1 MNEEQLQEKSKDSLK
16 KYGIDLVEKA
26 KAGKIDPVIGR
37 EEEIRRAIQIL
48 SRRTK
53 NNPVLIGDPGVGK
66 TAIVEGI
73 AKKIAENDIP
83 DNLIGKKIISL
94 DMGALLAG
102 AMYKGEFEERFK
114 SVIKEVEKSEGEI
127 ILFID
132 EIHTIVGAGNAE
144 GQNDAGNLL
153 KPSLARGELHL
164 IGATTINEYRK
175 YIEKDPALE
184 RRFAS
189 VMVDEPNKNDT
200 LAILR
205 GIKDKYEA
213 HHGIKITDSAIETA
227 VDLAIKYISDRKLP
241 DKAIDLMDEAMSS
254 VKLNSISKPVEL
266 DKIEKEIRNLKIEFE
281 AKKSEKISESE
292 LKNLEEKIFQ
302 MQKKSEEIEKSWK
315 FEKDILTE
323 IKQNREKIDSLKSK
337 AIFFEREGNLG
348 EVARIRYGE
357 IPELEKNIS
366 TNEAK
371 MKELEISGKNF
382 LKNKVDKND
391 IAAIIAKSRIQ
402 VKVDRIRKTKII
414 KLRKYIEKDPALE
427 RRFASVMVDEPNK
440 NDTLAILRGIK
451 DKYEAHHGIKITDSA
466 IETAVDLAIKYISD
480 RKLPDKAIDL
490 MDEAMS
496 SVKLNSISKP
506 VELDKIEKEIRN
518 LKIEFEA
525 KKSEK
530 ISESELKNLEEKIFQ
545 MQKKS
550 EEIEK
555 SWKFEKD
562 ILTEIKQNREKIDSL
577 KSKAIFF
584 EREGNLGEVARIRY
598 GEIPELEKNISTNE
612 AKMKELEISG
622 KNFLKNKVDKN
633 DIAAIIAKWTGIPAS
648 KLIESEKQKLLNLE
662 NILSQ
667 EVIGQKEAIDAIS
680 NAIRRARAGLSDDS
694 KPIGSFLF
702 LGPTGVGKTQTAKAL
717 AKALFDDEKNMIRID
732 MSEYMEKHSVSRL
745 VGAPPGYIGY
755 EEGGQL
761 TEAVRRKPYSVI
773 LFDEVEK
780 AHKDVFNILL
790 QVLDDGRLTDG
801 KGRIVNFK
809 NTIIIL
815 TSNIG
820 SYKIQEMTNQGKNY
834 DEIFEALQD
843 DLKAHF
849 RPEFLNRLDDVILFH
864 PLGKEII
871 LGIVDNLLDEFKNKL
886 KEKNISISFGEKI
899 KDFLINVGYDKD
911 FGARPLKRAITKHI
925 LNNISSKI
933 ISGEIKEGDT
943 FELDIDDNKNII
955 VKKGI

>member
-16 KYGIDLVEKA
+16 KYWIDLVEKA
-26 KAGKIDPVIGR
+26 KAWKIDPVIWR

-53 NNPVLIGDPGVGK
+53 NNPVLIWDPWVWK
-66 TAIVEGI
+66 TAIVEWI

-83 DNLIGKKIISL
+83 DNLIWKKIISL
-94 DMGALLAG
+94 DMWALLAW
-102 AMYKGEFEERFK
+102 AMYKWEFEERFK
-114 SVIKEVEKSEGEI
+114 SVIKEVEKSEWEI

-132 EIHTIVGAGNAE
+132 EIHTIVGAWNAE
-144 GQNDAGNLL
+144 WQNDAWNLL
-153 KPSLARGELHL
+153 KPSLARWELHL
-164 IGATTINEYRK
+164 IWATTINEYRK

-213 HHGIKITDSAIETA
+213 HHWIKITDSAIETA

-292 LKNLEEKIFQ
+292 LKNLEEKISQ

-337 AIFFEREGNLG
+337 AIFFEREWNLW

-371 MKELEISGKNF
+371 MKELEK
-382 LKNKVDKND
+382 
-391 IAAIIAKSRIQ
+391 
-402 VKVDRIRKTKII
+402 
-414 KLRKYIEKDPALE
+414 
-427 RRFASVMVDEPNK
+427 
-440 NDTLAILRGIK
+440 
-451 DKYEAHHGIKITDSA
+451 
-466 IETAVDLAIKYISD
+466 
-480 RKLPDKAIDL
+480 
-490 MDEAMS
+490 
-496 SVKLNSISKP
+496 
-506 VELDKIEKEIRN
+506 
-518 LKIEFEA
+518 
-525 KKSEK
+525 
-530 ISESELKNLEEKIFQ
+530 
-545 MQKKS
+545 
-550 EEIEK
+550 
-555 SWKFEKD
+555 
-562 ILTEIKQNREKIDSL
+562 
-577 KSKAIFF
+577 
-584 EREGNLGEVARIRY
+584 
-598 GEIPELEKNISTNE
+598 
-612 AKMKELEISG
+612 SG

-633 DIAAIIAKWTGIPAS
+633 DIAAIIAKWTWIPAS

-667 EVIGQKEAIDAIS
+667 EVIWQKEAIDAIS
-680 NAIRRARAGLSDDS
+680 NAIRRARAWLSDDS
-694 KPIGSFLF
+694 KPIWSFLF
-702 LGPTGVGKTQTAKAL
+702 LWPTWVGKTQTAKAL

-745 VGAPPGYIGY
+745 VWAPPWYIWY
-755 EEGGQL
+755 EEGWQL

-801 KGRIVNFK
+801 KWRIVNFK

-815 TSNIG
+815 TSNIW
-820 SYKIQEMTNQGKNY
+820 SYKIQEMTNQWKNY

-864 PLGKEII
+864 PLWKEII
-871 LGIVDNLLDEFKNKL
+871 LWIVDNLLAELKNKL
-886 KEKNISISFGEKI
+886 KEKNISISFWEKI
-899 KDFLINVGYDKD
+899 KDFLINVWYDKD

-933 ISGEIKEGDT
+933 ISWEIKEWDT

>member
-16 KYGIDLVEKA
+16 KYWIDLVEKA
-26 KAGKIDPVIGR
+26 KAWKIDPVIWR

-53 NNPVLIGDPGVGK
+53 NNPVLIWDPWVWK
-66 TAIVEGI
+66 TAIVEWI

-83 DNLIGKKIISL
+83 DNLIWKKIISL
-94 DMGALLAG
+94 DMWALLAW
-102 AMYKGEFEERFK
+102 AMYKWEFEERFK
-114 SVIKEVEKSEGEI
+114 SVIKEVEKSEWEI

-132 EIHTIVGAGNAE
+132 EIHTIVGAWNAE
-144 GQNDAGNLL
+144 WQNDAWNLL
-153 KPSLARGELHL
+153 KPSLARWELHL
-164 IGATTINEYRK
+164 IWATTINEYRK

-213 HHGIKITDSAIETA
+213 HHWIKITDSAIETA

-337 AIFFEREGNLG
+337 AIFFEREWNLW

-371 MKELEISGKNF
+371 MKELE
-382 LKNKVDKND
+382 
-391 IAAIIAKSRIQ
+391 
-402 VKVDRIRKTKII
+402 
-414 KLRKYIEKDPALE
+414 KL
-427 RRFASVMVDEPNK
+427 
-440 NDTLAILRGIK
+440 
-451 DKYEAHHGIKITDSA
+451 
-466 IETAVDLAIKYISD
+466 
-480 RKLPDKAIDL
+480 
-490 MDEAMS
+490 
-496 SVKLNSISKP
+496 
-506 VELDKIEKEIRN
+506 
-518 LKIEFEA
+518 
-525 KKSEK
+525 
-530 ISESELKNLEEKIFQ
+530 
-545 MQKKS
+545 
-550 EEIEK
+550 
-555 SWKFEKD
+555 
-562 ILTEIKQNREKIDSL
+562 
-577 KSKAIFF
+577 
-584 EREGNLGEVARIRY
+584 
-598 GEIPELEKNISTNE
+598 
-612 AKMKELEISG
+612 G

-633 DIAAIIAKWTGIPAS
+633 DIAAIIAKWTWIPAS

-667 EVIGQKEAIDAIS
+667 EVIWQKEAIDAIS
-680 NAIRRARAGLSDDS
+680 NAIRRARAWLSDES
-694 KPIGSFLF
+694 KPIWSFLF
-702 LGPTGVGKTQTAKAL
+702 LWPTWVGKTQTAKTL

-745 VGAPPGYIGY
+745 VWAPPWYIWY
-755 EEGGQL
+755 EEGWQL

-801 KGRIVNFK
+801 KWRIVNFK

-815 TSNIG
+815 TSNIW
-820 SYKIQEMTNQGKNY
+820 SHKIQEMTNQWKSY

-864 PLGKEII
+864 PLWKEII
-871 LGIVDNLLDEFKNKL
+871 LWIVDNLLAELKNKL
-886 KEKNISISFGEKI
+886 KEKNISISFWEKI
-899 KDFLINVGYDKD
+899 KDFLINVWYDKD

-933 ISGEIKEGDT
+933 ISWEIKEWDT

>member
-16 KYGIDLVEKA
+16 KYWIDLVEKA
-26 KAGKIDPVIGR
+26 KAWKIDPVIWR

-53 NNPVLIGDPGVGK
+53 NNPVLIWDPWVWK
-66 TAIVEGI
+66 TAIVEWI

-83 DNLIGKKIISL
+83 DNLIWKKIISL
-94 DMGALLAG
+94 DMWALVAW
-102 AMYKGEFEERFK
+102 AMYKWEFEERFK
-114 SVIKEVEKSEGEI
+114 SVIKEVEKSEWEI

-132 EIHTIVGAGNAE
+132 EIHTIVGAWNAE
-144 GQNDAGNLL
+144 WQNDAWNLL
-153 KPSLARGELHL
+153 KPSLARWELHL
-164 IGATTINEYRK
+164 IWATTINECRK

-213 HHGIKITDSAIETA
+213 HHWIKITDSAIETA

-337 AIFFEREGNLG
+337 AIFFEREWNL
-348 EVARIRYGE
+348 
-357 IPELEKNIS
+357 
-366 TNEAK
+366 
-371 MKELEISGKNF
+371 
-382 LKNKVDKND
+382 
-391 IAAIIAKSRIQ
+391 
-402 VKVDRIRKTKII
+402 
-414 KLRKYIEKDPALE
+414 
-427 RRFASVMVDEPNK
+427 
-440 NDTLAILRGIK
+440 
-451 DKYEAHHGIKITDSA
+451 
-466 IETAVDLAIKYISD
+466 
-480 RKLPDKAIDL
+480 
-490 MDEAMS
+490 
-496 SVKLNSISKP
+496 
-506 VELDKIEKEIRN
+506 
-518 LKIEFEA
+518 
-525 KKSEK
+525 
-530 ISESELKNLEEKIFQ
+530 
-545 MQKKS
+545 
-550 EEIEK
+550 
-555 SWKFEKD
+555 W
-562 ILTEIKQNREKIDSL
+562 
-577 KSKAIFF
+577 
-584 EREGNLGEVARIRY
+584 EVARIRY

-633 DIAAIIAKWTGIPAS
+633 DIAAIIAKWTWIPAS

-667 EVIGQKEAIDAIS
+667 EVIWQKEAIDAIS
-680 NAIRRARAGLSDDS
+680 NAIRRARAWLSDDS
-694 KPIGSFLF
+694 KPIWSFLF
-702 LGPTGVGKTQTAKAL
+702 LWPTWVGKTQTAKAL

-745 VGAPPGYIGY
+745 VWAPPWYIWY
-755 EEGGQL
+755 EEGWQL

-801 KGRIVNFK
+801 KWRIVNFK

-815 TSNIG
+815 TSNIW
-820 SYKIQEMTNQGKNY
+820 SYKIQEMTNQWKNY

-864 PLGKEII
+864 PLWKEII
-871 LGIVDNLLDEFKNKL
+871 LWIVDNLLDEFKNKL
-886 KEKNISISFGEKI
+886 KEKNISISFWEKI
-899 KDFLINVGYDKD
+899 KDFLINVWYDKD

-933 ISGEIKEGDT
+933 ISWEIKEWDT

>member
-16 KYGIDLVEKA
+16 KYWIDLVEKA
-26 KAGKIDPVIGR
+26 KAWKIDPVIWR

-53 NNPVLIGDPGVGK
+53 NNPVLIWDPWVWK
-66 TAIVEGI
+66 TAIVEWI

-83 DNLIGKKIISL
+83 DNLIWKKIISL
-94 DMGALLAG
+94 DMWALLAW
-102 AMYKGEFEERFK
+102 AMYKWEFEERFK
-114 SVIKEVEKSEGEI
+114 SVIKEVEKSEWEI

-132 EIHTIVGAGNAE
+132 EIHTIVGAWNAE
-144 GQNDAGNLL
+144 WQNDAWNLL
-153 KPSLARGELHL
+153 KPSLARWELHL
-164 IGATTINEYRK
+164 IWAATINEYRK

-213 HHGIKITDSAIETA
+213 HHWIKITDSAIETA

-337 AIFFEREGNLG
+337 AIFFEREWNLW

-371 MKELEISGKNF
+371 MKELEK
-382 LKNKVDKND
+382 
-391 IAAIIAKSRIQ
+391 
-402 VKVDRIRKTKII
+402 
-414 KLRKYIEKDPALE
+414 
-427 RRFASVMVDEPNK
+427 
-440 NDTLAILRGIK
+440 
-451 DKYEAHHGIKITDSA
+451 
-466 IETAVDLAIKYISD
+466 
-480 RKLPDKAIDL
+480 
-490 MDEAMS
+490 
-496 SVKLNSISKP
+496 
-506 VELDKIEKEIRN
+506 
-518 LKIEFEA
+518 
-525 KKSEK
+525 
-530 ISESELKNLEEKIFQ
+530 
-545 MQKKS
+545 
-550 EEIEK
+550 
-555 SWKFEKD
+555 
-562 ILTEIKQNREKIDSL
+562 
-577 KSKAIFF
+577 
-584 EREGNLGEVARIRY
+584 
-598 GEIPELEKNISTNE
+598 
-612 AKMKELEISG
+612 SG

-633 DIAAIIAKWTGIPAS
+633 DIAAIIAKWTWIPAS

-667 EVIGQKEAIDAIS
+667 EVIWQKEAIDAIS
-680 NAIRRARAGLSDDS
+680 NAIRRARAWLSDDS
-694 KPIGSFLF
+694 KPIWSFLF
-702 LGPTGVGKTQTAKAL
+702 LWPTWVGKTQTAKAL

-745 VGAPPGYIGY
+745 VWAPPWYIWY
-755 EEGGQL
+755 EEGWQL

-801 KGRIVNFK
+801 KWRIVNFK

-815 TSNIG
+815 TSNIW
-820 SYKIQEMTNQGKNY
+820 SYKIQEMTNQWKNY

-864 PLGKEII
+864 PLWKEII
-871 LGIVDNLLDEFKNKL
+871 LWIVDNLLDEFKNKL
-886 KEKNISISFGEKI
+886 KEKNISISFWEKI
-899 KDFLINVGYDKD
+899 KDFLINVWYDKD

-933 ISGEIKEGDT
+933 ISWEIKEWDT

>member
-16 KYGIDLVEKA
+16 KYWIDLVEKA
-26 KAGKIDPVIGR
+26 KAWKIDPVIWR

-53 NNPVLIGDPGVGK
+53 NNPVLIWDPWVWK
-66 TAIVEGI
+66 TAIVEWI

-83 DNLIGKKIISL
+83 DNLIWKKIISL
-94 DMGALLAG
+94 DMWALLAW
-102 AMYKGEFEERFK
+102 AMYKWEFEERFK
-114 SVIKEVEKSEGEI
+114 SVIKEVEKSEWEI

-132 EIHTIVGAGNAE
+132 EIHTIVGAWNAE
-144 GQNDAGNLL
+144 WQNDAWNLL
-153 KPSLARGELHL
+153 KPSLARWELHL
-164 IGATTINEYRK
+164 IWATTINEYRK

-213 HHGIKITDSAIETA
+213 HHWIKITDSAIETA

-337 AIFFEREGNLG
+337 AIFFEREWNLW

-371 MKELEISGKNF
+371 MKELEK
-382 LKNKVDKND
+382 
-391 IAAIIAKSRIQ
+391 
-402 VKVDRIRKTKII
+402 
-414 KLRKYIEKDPALE
+414 
-427 RRFASVMVDEPNK
+427 
-440 NDTLAILRGIK
+440 
-451 DKYEAHHGIKITDSA
+451 
-466 IETAVDLAIKYISD
+466 
-480 RKLPDKAIDL
+480 
-490 MDEAMS
+490 
-496 SVKLNSISKP
+496 
-506 VELDKIEKEIRN
+506 
-518 LKIEFEA
+518 
-525 KKSEK
+525 
-530 ISESELKNLEEKIFQ
+530 
-545 MQKKS
+545 
-550 EEIEK
+550 
-555 SWKFEKD
+555 
-562 ILTEIKQNREKIDSL
+562 
-577 KSKAIFF
+577 
-584 EREGNLGEVARIRY
+584 
-598 GEIPELEKNISTNE
+598 
-612 AKMKELEISG
+612 SG

-633 DIAAIIAKWTGIPAS
+633 DIAAIIAKWTWIPAS

-667 EVIGQKEAIDAIS
+667 EVIWQKEAIDAIS
-680 NAIRRARAGLSDDS
+680 NAIRRARAWLSDDS
-694 KPIGSFLF
+694 KPIWSFLF
-702 LGPTGVGKTQTAKAL
+702 LWPTWVGKTQTAKAL

-745 VGAPPGYIGY
+745 VWAPPWYIWY
-755 EEGGQL
+755 EEGWQL

-801 KGRIVNFK
+801 KWRIVNFK

-815 TSNIG
+815 TSNIW
-820 SYKIQEMTNQGKNY
+820 SHKIQEMTNEWKSY

-843 DLKAHF
+843 DLKVHF

-864 PLGKEII
+864 PLWKEII
-871 LGIVDNLLDEFKNKL
+871 LWIVDNLLAELKNKL
-886 KEKNISISFGEKI
+886 KEKNISISFWEKI
-899 KDFLINVGYDKD
+899 KDFLINVWYDKD

-925 LNNISSKI
+925 LNNVSSKI
-933 ISGEIKEGDT
+933 ISWEIKEWDT

>member
-16 KYGIDLVEKA
+16 KYWIDLVEKA
-26 KAGKIDPVIGR
+26 KAWKIDPVIWR

-53 NNPVLIGDPGVGK
+53 NNPVLIWDPWVWK
-66 TAIVEGI
+66 TAIVEWI

-83 DNLIGKKIISL
+83 DNLIWKKIISL
-94 DMGALLAG
+94 DMWALLAW
-102 AMYKGEFEERFK
+102 AMYKWEFEERFK
-114 SVIKEVEKSEGEI
+114 SVIKEVEKSEWEI

-132 EIHTIVGAGNAE
+132 EIHTIVGAWNAE
-144 GQNDAGNLL
+144 WQNDAWNLL
-153 KPSLARGELHL
+153 KPSLARWELHL
-164 IGATTINEYRK
+164 IWATTINEYRK

-213 HHGIKITDSAIETA
+213 HHWIKITDSAIETA

-292 LKNLEEKIFQ
+292 LKNLEEKISQ

-337 AIFFEREGNLG
+337 AIFFEREWNLW

-366 TNEAK
+366 ANEAK
-371 MKELEISGKNF
+371 MKELEK
-382 LKNKVDKND
+382 
-391 IAAIIAKSRIQ
+391 
-402 VKVDRIRKTKII
+402 
-414 KLRKYIEKDPALE
+414 
-427 RRFASVMVDEPNK
+427 
-440 NDTLAILRGIK
+440 
-451 DKYEAHHGIKITDSA
+451 
-466 IETAVDLAIKYISD
+466 
-480 RKLPDKAIDL
+480 
-490 MDEAMS
+490 
-496 SVKLNSISKP
+496 
-506 VELDKIEKEIRN
+506 
-518 LKIEFEA
+518 
-525 KKSEK
+525 
-530 ISESELKNLEEKIFQ
+530 
-545 MQKKS
+545 
-550 EEIEK
+550 
-555 SWKFEKD
+555 
-562 ILTEIKQNREKIDSL
+562 
-577 KSKAIFF
+577 
-584 EREGNLGEVARIRY
+584 
-598 GEIPELEKNISTNE
+598 
-612 AKMKELEISG
+612 SG

-633 DIAAIIAKWTGIPAS
+633 DIAAIIAKWTWIPAS

-667 EVIGQKEAIDAIS
+667 EVIWQKEAIDAIS
-680 NAIRRARAGLSDDS
+680 NAIRRARAWLSDES
-694 KPIGSFLF
+694 KPIWSFLF
-702 LGPTGVGKTQTAKAL
+702 LWPTWVGKTQTAKAL
-717 AKALFDDEKNMIRID
+717 TKALFDDEKNMIRID

-745 VGAPPGYIGY
+745 VWAPPWYIWY
-755 EEGGQL
+755 EEGWQL

-801 KGRIVNFK
+801 KWRIVNFK

-815 TSNIG
+815 TSNIW
-820 SYKIQEMTNQGKNY
+820 SYKIQEMTNQWKNY

-864 PLGKEII
+864 PLWKEII
-871 LGIVDNLLDEFKNKL
+871 LWIVDNLLAELKNKL
-886 KEKNISISFGEKI
+886 KEKNISISFWEKI
-899 KDFLINVGYDKD
+899 KDFLINVWYDKD

-933 ISGEIKEGDT
+933 ISWGIKEWDT

-955 VKKGI
+955 IKKGI

>member
-16 KYGIDLVEKA
+16 KYWIDLVEKA
-26 KAGKIDPVIGR
+26 KAWKIDPVIWR

-53 NNPVLIGDPGVGK
+53 NNPVLIWDPWVWK
-66 TAIVEGI
+66 TAIVEWI

-83 DNLIGKKIISL
+83 DNLIWKKIISL
-94 DMGALLAG
+94 DMWALLAW
-102 AMYKGEFEERFK
+102 AMYKWEFEERFK
-114 SVIKEVEKSEGEI
+114 SVIKEVEKSEWEI

-132 EIHTIVGAGNAE
+132 EIHTIVGAWNAE
-144 GQNDAGNLL
+144 WQNDAWNLL
-153 KPSLARGELHL
+153 KPSLARWELHL
-164 IGATTINEYRK
+164 IWATTINEYRK

-213 HHGIKITDSAIETA
+213 HHWIKITDSAIETA

-292 LKNLEEKIFQ
+292 LKNLEEKISQ

-337 AIFFEREGNLG
+337 AIFFEREWNLW

-371 MKELEISGKNF
+371 MKELEK
-382 LKNKVDKND
+382 
-391 IAAIIAKSRIQ
+391 
-402 VKVDRIRKTKII
+402 
-414 KLRKYIEKDPALE
+414 
-427 RRFASVMVDEPNK
+427 
-440 NDTLAILRGIK
+440 
-451 DKYEAHHGIKITDSA
+451 
-466 IETAVDLAIKYISD
+466 
-480 RKLPDKAIDL
+480 
-490 MDEAMS
+490 
-496 SVKLNSISKP
+496 
-506 VELDKIEKEIRN
+506 
-518 LKIEFEA
+518 
-525 KKSEK
+525 
-530 ISESELKNLEEKIFQ
+530 
-545 MQKKS
+545 
-550 EEIEK
+550 
-555 SWKFEKD
+555 
-562 ILTEIKQNREKIDSL
+562 
-577 KSKAIFF
+577 
-584 EREGNLGEVARIRY
+584 
-598 GEIPELEKNISTNE
+598 
-612 AKMKELEISG
+612 SG

-633 DIAAIIAKWTGIPAS
+633 DIAAIIAKWTWIPAS

-667 EVIGQKEAIDAIS
+667 EVIWQKEAIDAIS
-680 NAIRRARAGLSDDS
+680 NAIRRARAWLSDES
-694 KPIGSFLF
+694 KPIWSFLF
-702 LGPTGVGKTQTAKAL
+702 LWPTWVGKTQTAKAL

-745 VGAPPGYIGY
+745 VWAPPWYIWY
-755 EEGGQL
+755 EEGWQL

-801 KGRIVNFK
+801 KWRIVNFK

-815 TSNIG
+815 TSNIW
-820 SYKIQEMTNQGKNY
+820 SHKIQEMTNQWKSY
-834 DEIFEALQD
+834 DDIFEALQD
-843 DLKAHF
+843 DLKVHF

-864 PLGKEII
+864 PLWKEII
-871 LGIVDNLLDEFKNKL
+871 LWIVDNLLAELKNKL
-886 KEKNISISFGEKI
+886 KEKNISISFWEKI
-899 KDFLINVGYDKD
+899 KDFLINVWYDKD

-933 ISGEIKEGDT
+933 ISWEIKEWDT

>member
-16 KYGIDLVEKA
+16 KYWIDLVEKA
-26 KAGKIDPVIGR
+26 KAWKIDPVIWR

-53 NNPVLIGDPGVGK
+53 NNPVLIWDPWVWK
-66 TAIVEGI
+66 TAIVEWI

-83 DNLIGKKIISL
+83 DNLIWKKIISL
-94 DMGALLAG
+94 DMWALLAW
-102 AMYKGEFEERFK
+102 AMYKWEFEERFK
-114 SVIKEVEKSEGEI
+114 SVIKEVEKSEWEI

-132 EIHTIVGAGNAE
+132 EIHTIVGAWNAE
-144 GQNDAGNLL
+144 WQNDAWNLL
-153 KPSLARGELHL
+153 KPSLARWELHL
-164 IGATTINEYRK
+164 IWATTINEYRK

-213 HHGIKITDSAIETA
+213 HHWIKITDSAIETA

-337 AIFFEREGNLG
+337 AIFFEREWNLW

-371 MKELEISGKNF
+371 MKELEK
-382 LKNKVDKND
+382 
-391 IAAIIAKSRIQ
+391 
-402 VKVDRIRKTKII
+402 
-414 KLRKYIEKDPALE
+414 
-427 RRFASVMVDEPNK
+427 
-440 NDTLAILRGIK
+440 
-451 DKYEAHHGIKITDSA
+451 
-466 IETAVDLAIKYISD
+466 
-480 RKLPDKAIDL
+480 
-490 MDEAMS
+490 
-496 SVKLNSISKP
+496 
-506 VELDKIEKEIRN
+506 
-518 LKIEFEA
+518 
-525 KKSEK
+525 
-530 ISESELKNLEEKIFQ
+530 
-545 MQKKS
+545 
-550 EEIEK
+550 
-555 SWKFEKD
+555 
-562 ILTEIKQNREKIDSL
+562 
-577 KSKAIFF
+577 
-584 EREGNLGEVARIRY
+584 
-598 GEIPELEKNISTNE
+598 
-612 AKMKELEISG
+612 SG

-633 DIAAIIAKWTGIPAS
+633 DIAAIIAKWTWIPAS

-667 EVIGQKEAIDAIS
+667 EVIWQKEAIDAIS
-680 NAIRRARAGLSDDS
+680 NAIRRARAWLSDDS
-694 KPIGSFLF
+694 KPIWSFLF
-702 LGPTGVGKTQTAKAL
+702 LWPTWVGKTQTAKAL

-745 VGAPPGYIGY
+745 VWAPPWYIWY
-755 EEGGQL
+755 EEGWQL

-801 KGRIVNFK
+801 KWRIVNFK

-815 TSNIG
+815 TSNIW
-820 SYKIQEMTNQGKNY
+820 SYKIQEMTNQWKNY

-864 PLGKEII
+864 PLWKEII
-871 LGIVDNLLDEFKNKL
+871 LWIVDNLLDEFKNKL
-886 KEKNISISFGEKI
+886 KEKNISISFWEKI
-899 KDFLINVGYDKD
+899 KDFLINVWYDKD

-933 ISGEIKEGDT
+933 ISWEIKEWDT
-943 FELDIDDNKNII
+943 FELDIDDSKNII

>member
-16 KYGIDLVEKA
+16 KYWIDLVEKA
-26 KAGKIDPVIGR
+26 KAWKIDPVIWR

-53 NNPVLIGDPGVGK
+53 NNPVLIWDPWVWK
-66 TAIVEGI
+66 TAIVEWI

-83 DNLIGKKIISL
+83 DNLIWKKIISL
-94 DMGALLAG
+94 DMWALLAW
-102 AMYKGEFEERFK
+102 AMYKWEFEERFK
-114 SVIKEVEKSEGEI
+114 SVIKEVEKSEWEI

-132 EIHTIVGAGNAE
+132 EIHTIVGAWNAE
-144 GQNDAGNLL
+144 WQNDAWNLL
-153 KPSLARGELHL
+153 KPSLARWELHL
-164 IGATTINEYRK
+164 IWATTINEYRK

-213 HHGIKITDSAIETA
+213 HHWIKITDSAIETA

-337 AIFFEREGNLG
+337 AIFFEREWNLW

-366 TNEAK
+366 ANEAK
-371 MKELEISGKNF
+371 MKELEK
-382 LKNKVDKND
+382 
-391 IAAIIAKSRIQ
+391 
-402 VKVDRIRKTKII
+402 
-414 KLRKYIEKDPALE
+414 
-427 RRFASVMVDEPNK
+427 
-440 NDTLAILRGIK
+440 
-451 DKYEAHHGIKITDSA
+451 
-466 IETAVDLAIKYISD
+466 
-480 RKLPDKAIDL
+480 
-490 MDEAMS
+490 
-496 SVKLNSISKP
+496 
-506 VELDKIEKEIRN
+506 
-518 LKIEFEA
+518 
-525 KKSEK
+525 
-530 ISESELKNLEEKIFQ
+530 
-545 MQKKS
+545 
-550 EEIEK
+550 
-555 SWKFEKD
+555 
-562 ILTEIKQNREKIDSL
+562 
-577 KSKAIFF
+577 
-584 EREGNLGEVARIRY
+584 
-598 GEIPELEKNISTNE
+598 
-612 AKMKELEISG
+612 SG

-633 DIAAIIAKWTGIPAS
+633 DIAAIIAKWTWIPAS

-667 EVIGQKEAIDAIS
+667 EVIWQKEAIDAIS
-680 NAIRRARAGLSDDS
+680 NAIRRARAWLSDES
-694 KPIGSFLF
+694 KPIWSFLF
-702 LGPTGVGKTQTAKAL
+702 LWPTWVGKTQTAKAL

-745 VGAPPGYIGY
+745 VWAPPWYIWY
-755 EEGGQL
+755 EEGWQL

-801 KGRIVNFK
+801 KWRIVNFK

-815 TSNIG
+815 TSNIW
-820 SYKIQEMTNQGKNY
+820 SYKIQEMTNQWKSY

-843 DLKAHF
+843 DLKVHF

-864 PLGKEII
+864 PLWKEII
-871 LGIVDNLLDEFKNKL
+871 LWIVDNLLAELKNKL
-886 KEKNISISFGEKI
+886 KEKNISISFWEKI
-899 KDFLINVGYDKD
+899 KDFLINVWYDKD

-925 LNNISSKI
+925 LNNVSSKI
-933 ISGEIKEGDT
+933 ISWGIKEWDT

>member
-16 KYGIDLVEKA
+16 KYWIDLVEKA
-26 KAGKIDPVIGR
+26 KDWKIDPVIWR

-53 NNPVLIGDPGVGK
+53 NNPVLIWDPWVWK
-66 TAIVEGI
+66 TAIVEWI

-83 DNLIGKKIISL
+83 DNLIWKKIISL
-94 DMGALLAG
+94 DMWALLAW
-102 AMYKGEFEERFK
+102 AMYKWEFEERFK
-114 SVIKEVEKSEGEI
+114 SVIKEVEKSEWEI

-132 EIHTIVGAGNAE
+132 EIHTIVGAWNAE
-144 GQNDAGNLL
+144 WQNDAWNLL
-153 KPSLARGELHL
+153 KPSLARWELHL
-164 IGATTINEYRK
+164 IWATTINEYRK

-213 HHGIKITDSAIETA
+213 HHWIKITDSAIETA

-337 AIFFEREGNLG
+337 AIFFEREWNLW

-371 MKELEISGKNF
+371 MKELEK
-382 LKNKVDKND
+382 
-391 IAAIIAKSRIQ
+391 
-402 VKVDRIRKTKII
+402 
-414 KLRKYIEKDPALE
+414 
-427 RRFASVMVDEPNK
+427 
-440 NDTLAILRGIK
+440 
-451 DKYEAHHGIKITDSA
+451 
-466 IETAVDLAIKYISD
+466 
-480 RKLPDKAIDL
+480 
-490 MDEAMS
+490 
-496 SVKLNSISKP
+496 
-506 VELDKIEKEIRN
+506 
-518 LKIEFEA
+518 
-525 KKSEK
+525 
-530 ISESELKNLEEKIFQ
+530 
-545 MQKKS
+545 
-550 EEIEK
+550 
-555 SWKFEKD
+555 
-562 ILTEIKQNREKIDSL
+562 
-577 KSKAIFF
+577 
-584 EREGNLGEVARIRY
+584 
-598 GEIPELEKNISTNE
+598 
-612 AKMKELEISG
+612 SG

-633 DIAAIIAKWTGIPAS
+633 DIAAIIAKWTWIPAS

-667 EVIGQKEAIDAIS
+667 EVIWQKEAIDAIS
-680 NAIRRARAGLSDDS
+680 NAIRRARAWLSDDS
-694 KPIGSFLF
+694 KPIWSFLF
-702 LGPTGVGKTQTAKAL
+702 LWPTWVGKTQTAKAL

-745 VGAPPGYIGY
+745 VWAPPWYIWY
-755 EEGGQL
+755 EEGWQL

-801 KGRIVNFK
+801 KWRIVNFK

-815 TSNIG
+815 TSNIW
-820 SYKIQEMTNQGKNY
+820 SYKIQEMTNQWKSY

-843 DLKAHF
+843 DLKVNF

-864 PLGKEII
+864 PLWKEII
-871 LGIVDNLLDEFKNKL
+871 LWIVDNLLAELKNKL
-886 KEKNISISFGEKI
+886 KEKNISISFWEKI
-899 KDFLINVGYDKD
+899 KDFLINVWYDKD

-933 ISGEIKEGDT
+933 ISWEIKEWDT

>member
-16 KYGIDLVEKA
+16 KYWIDLVEKA
-26 KAGKIDPVIGR
+26 KAWKIDPVIWR

-53 NNPVLIGDPGVGK
+53 NNPVLIWDPWVWK
-66 TAIVEGI
+66 TAIVEWI

-83 DNLIGKKIISL
+83 DNLIWKKIISL
-94 DMGALLAG
+94 DMWALLAW
-102 AMYKGEFEERFK
+102 AMYKWEFEERFK
-114 SVIKEVEKSEGEI
+114 SVIKEVEKSEWEI

-132 EIHTIVGAGNAE
+132 EIHTIVGAWNAE
-144 GQNDAGNLL
+144 WQNDAWNLL
-153 KPSLARGELHL
+153 KPSLARWELHL
-164 IGATTINEYRK
+164 IWATTINEYRK

-213 HHGIKITDSAIETA
+213 HHWIKITDSAIETA

-337 AIFFEREGNLG
+337 AIFFEREWNLW

-366 TNEAK
+366 ANEAK
-371 MKELEISGKNF
+371 MKELEK
-382 LKNKVDKND
+382 
-391 IAAIIAKSRIQ
+391 
-402 VKVDRIRKTKII
+402 
-414 KLRKYIEKDPALE
+414 
-427 RRFASVMVDEPNK
+427 
-440 NDTLAILRGIK
+440 
-451 DKYEAHHGIKITDSA
+451 
-466 IETAVDLAIKYISD
+466 
-480 RKLPDKAIDL
+480 
-490 MDEAMS
+490 
-496 SVKLNSISKP
+496 
-506 VELDKIEKEIRN
+506 
-518 LKIEFEA
+518 
-525 KKSEK
+525 
-530 ISESELKNLEEKIFQ
+530 
-545 MQKKS
+545 
-550 EEIEK
+550 
-555 SWKFEKD
+555 
-562 ILTEIKQNREKIDSL
+562 
-577 KSKAIFF
+577 
-584 EREGNLGEVARIRY
+584 
-598 GEIPELEKNISTNE
+598 
-612 AKMKELEISG
+612 SG

-633 DIAAIIAKWTGIPAS
+633 DIAAIIAKWTWIPAS

-667 EVIGQKEAIDAIS
+667 EVIWQKEAIDAIS
-680 NAIRRARAGLSDDS
+680 NAIRRARAWLSDES
-694 KPIGSFLF
+694 KPIWSFLF
-702 LGPTGVGKTQTAKAL
+702 LWPTWVGKTQTAKAL

-745 VGAPPGYIGY
+745 VWAPPWYIWY
-755 EEGGQL
+755 EEGWQL

-801 KGRIVNFK
+801 KWRIVNFK

-815 TSNIG
+815 TSNIW
-820 SYKIQEMTNQGKNY
+820 SYKIQEMTNQWKNY

-864 PLGKEII
+864 PLWKEII
-871 LGIVDNLLDEFKNKL
+871 LWIVDNLLAELKNKL
-886 KEKNISISFGEKI
+886 KEKNISISFWEKI
-899 KDFLINVGYDKD
+899 KDFLINVWYDKD

-933 ISGEIKEGDT
+933 ISWEIKEWDT

>member
-16 KYGIDLVEKA
+16 KYWIDLVEKA
-26 KAGKIDPVIGR
+26 KAWKIDPVIWR

-53 NNPVLIGDPGVGK
+53 NNPVLIWDPWVWK
-66 TAIVEGI
+66 TAIVEWI

-83 DNLIGKKIISL
+83 DNLIWKKIISL
-94 DMGALLAG
+94 DMWALLAW
-102 AMYKGEFEERFK
+102 AMYKWEFEERFK
-114 SVIKEVEKSEGEI
+114 SVIKEVEKSEWEI

-132 EIHTIVGAGNAE
+132 EIHTIVGAWNAE
-144 GQNDAGNLL
+144 WQNDAWNLL
-153 KPSLARGELHL
+153 KPSLARWELHL
-164 IGATTINEYRK
+164 IWATTINEYRK

-213 HHGIKITDSAIETA
+213 HHWIKITDSAIETA

-337 AIFFEREGNLG
+337 AIFFEREWNLW

-371 MKELEISGKNF
+371 MKELEK
-382 LKNKVDKND
+382 
-391 IAAIIAKSRIQ
+391 
-402 VKVDRIRKTKII
+402 
-414 KLRKYIEKDPALE
+414 
-427 RRFASVMVDEPNK
+427 
-440 NDTLAILRGIK
+440 
-451 DKYEAHHGIKITDSA
+451 
-466 IETAVDLAIKYISD
+466 
-480 RKLPDKAIDL
+480 
-490 MDEAMS
+490 
-496 SVKLNSISKP
+496 
-506 VELDKIEKEIRN
+506 
-518 LKIEFEA
+518 
-525 KKSEK
+525 
-530 ISESELKNLEEKIFQ
+530 
-545 MQKKS
+545 
-550 EEIEK
+550 
-555 SWKFEKD
+555 
-562 ILTEIKQNREKIDSL
+562 
-577 KSKAIFF
+577 
-584 EREGNLGEVARIRY
+584 
-598 GEIPELEKNISTNE
+598 
-612 AKMKELEISG
+612 SG

-633 DIAAIIAKWTGIPAS
+633 DIAAIIAKWTWIPAS

-667 EVIGQKEAIDAIS
+667 EVIWQKEAIDAIS
-680 NAIRRARAGLSDDS
+680 NAIRRARAWLSDDS
-694 KPIGSFLF
+694 KPIWSFLF
-702 LGPTGVGKTQTAKAL
+702 LWPTWVGKTQTAKAL

-745 VGAPPGYIGY
+745 VWAPPWYIWY
-755 EEGGQL
+755 EEGWQL

-801 KGRIVNFK
+801 KWRIVNFK

-815 TSNIG
+815 TSNIW
-820 SYKIQEMTNQGKNY
+820 SYKIQEMTNQWKSY

-843 DLKAHF
+843 DLKVHF

-864 PLGKEII
+864 PLWKEII
-871 LGIVDNLLDEFKNKL
+871 LWIVDNLLAELKNKL
-886 KEKNISISFGEKI
+886 KEKNISISFWEKI
-899 KDFLINVGYDKD
+899 KDFLINVWYDKD

-933 ISGEIKEGDT
+933 ISWEIKEWDT

>member
-16 KYGIDLVEKA
+16 KYWIDLVEKA
-26 KAGKIDPVIGR
+26 KAWKIDPVIWR

-53 NNPVLIGDPGVGK
+53 NNPVLIWDPWVWK
-66 TAIVEGI
+66 TAIVEWI

-83 DNLIGKKIISL
+83 DNLIWKKIISL
-94 DMGALLAG
+94 DMWALLAW
-102 AMYKGEFEERFK
+102 AMYKWEFEERFK
-114 SVIKEVEKSEGEI
+114 SVIKEVEKSEWEI

-132 EIHTIVGAGNAE
+132 EIHTIVGAWNAE
-144 GQNDAGNLL
+144 WQNDAWNLL
-153 KPSLARGELHL
+153 KPSLARWELHL
-164 IGATTINEYRK
+164 IWATTINEYRK

-213 HHGIKITDSAIETA
+213 HHWIKITDSAIETA

-254 VKLNSISKPVEL
+254 VKLNSISKPVEI

-337 AIFFEREGNLG
+337 AIFFEREWNLW

-366 TNEAK
+366 ANEAK
-371 MKELEISGKNF
+371 MKELEK
-382 LKNKVDKND
+382 
-391 IAAIIAKSRIQ
+391 
-402 VKVDRIRKTKII
+402 
-414 KLRKYIEKDPALE
+414 
-427 RRFASVMVDEPNK
+427 
-440 NDTLAILRGIK
+440 
-451 DKYEAHHGIKITDSA
+451 
-466 IETAVDLAIKYISD
+466 
-480 RKLPDKAIDL
+480 
-490 MDEAMS
+490 
-496 SVKLNSISKP
+496 
-506 VELDKIEKEIRN
+506 
-518 LKIEFEA
+518 
-525 KKSEK
+525 
-530 ISESELKNLEEKIFQ
+530 
-545 MQKKS
+545 
-550 EEIEK
+550 
-555 SWKFEKD
+555 
-562 ILTEIKQNREKIDSL
+562 
-577 KSKAIFF
+577 
-584 EREGNLGEVARIRY
+584 
-598 GEIPELEKNISTNE
+598 
-612 AKMKELEISG
+612 SG

-633 DIAAIIAKWTGIPAS
+633 DIAAIIAKWTWIPAS

-667 EVIGQKEAIDAIS
+667 EVIWQKEAIDAIS
-680 NAIRRARAGLSDDS
+680 NAIRRARAWLSDES
-694 KPIGSFLF
+694 KPIWSFLF
-702 LGPTGVGKTQTAKAL
+702 LWPTWVGKTQTAKAL

-745 VGAPPGYIGY
+745 VWAPPWYIWY
-755 EEGGQL
+755 EEGWQL

-801 KGRIVNFK
+801 KWRIVNFK

-815 TSNIG
+815 TSNIW
-820 SYKIQEMTNQGKNY
+820 SYKIQEMTNQWKSY
-834 DEIFEALQD
+834 DDIFEALQD
-843 DLKAHF
+843 DLKVHF

-864 PLGKEII
+864 PLWKEII
-871 LGIVDNLLDEFKNKL
+871 LWIVDNLLAELKNKL
-886 KEKNISISFGEKI
+886 KEKNISISFWEKI
-899 KDFLINVGYDKD
+899 KDFLINVWYDKD

-933 ISGEIKEGDT
+933 ISWEIKEWDT

>member
-16 KYGIDLVEKA
+16 KYWIDLVEKA
-26 KAGKIDPVIGR
+26 KAWKIDPVIWR

-53 NNPVLIGDPGVGK
+53 NNPVLIWDPWVWK
-66 TAIVEGI
+66 TAIVEWI

-83 DNLIGKKIISL
+83 DNLIWKKIISL
-94 DMGALLAG
+94 DMWALLAW
-102 AMYKGEFEERFK
+102 AMYKWEFEERFK
-114 SVIKEVEKSEGEI
+114 SVIKEVEKSEWEI

-132 EIHTIVGAGNAE
+132 EIHTIVGAWNAE
-144 GQNDAGNLL
+144 WQNDAWNLL
-153 KPSLARGELHL
+153 KPSLARWELHL
-164 IGATTINEYRK
+164 IWATTINEYRK

-213 HHGIKITDSAIETA
+213 HHWIKITDSAIETA

-337 AIFFEREGNLG
+337 AIFFEREWNLW

-371 MKELEISGKNF
+371 MKELEK
-382 LKNKVDKND
+382 
-391 IAAIIAKSRIQ
+391 
-402 VKVDRIRKTKII
+402 
-414 KLRKYIEKDPALE
+414 
-427 RRFASVMVDEPNK
+427 
-440 NDTLAILRGIK
+440 
-451 DKYEAHHGIKITDSA
+451 
-466 IETAVDLAIKYISD
+466 
-480 RKLPDKAIDL
+480 
-490 MDEAMS
+490 
-496 SVKLNSISKP
+496 
-506 VELDKIEKEIRN
+506 
-518 LKIEFEA
+518 
-525 KKSEK
+525 
-530 ISESELKNLEEKIFQ
+530 
-545 MQKKS
+545 
-550 EEIEK
+550 
-555 SWKFEKD
+555 
-562 ILTEIKQNREKIDSL
+562 
-577 KSKAIFF
+577 
-584 EREGNLGEVARIRY
+584 
-598 GEIPELEKNISTNE
+598 
-612 AKMKELEISG
+612 SG

-633 DIAAIIAKWTGIPAS
+633 DIAAIIAKWTWIPAS

-667 EVIGQKEAIDAIS
+667 EVIWQKEAIDAIS
-680 NAIRRARAGLSDDS
+680 NAIRRARAWLSDDS
-694 KPIGSFLF
+694 KPIWSFLF
-702 LGPTGVGKTQTAKAL
+702 LWPTWVGKTQTAKAL

-745 VGAPPGYIGY
+745 VWAPPWYIWY
-755 EEGGQL
+755 EEGWQL

-801 KGRIVNFK
+801 KWRIVNFK

-815 TSNIG
+815 TSNIW
-820 SYKIQEMTNQGKNY
+820 SYKIQEMTNQWKNY

-864 PLGKEII
+864 PLWKEII
-871 LGIVDNLLDEFKNKL
+871 LWIVDNLLDELKNKL
-886 KEKNISISFGEKI
+886 KEKNISISFWEKI
-899 KDFLINVGYDKD
+899 KDFLINVWYDKD

-933 ISGEIKEGDT
+933 ISWEIKEWDT

>member
-16 KYGIDLVEKA
+16 KYWIDLVEKA
-26 KAGKIDPVIGR
+26 KAWKIDPVIWR

-53 NNPVLIGDPGVGK
+53 NNPVLIWDPWVWK
-66 TAIVEGI
+66 TAIVEWI

-83 DNLIGKKIISL
+83 DNLIWKKIISL
-94 DMGALLAG
+94 DMWALLAW
-102 AMYKGEFEERFK
+102 AMYKWEFEERFK
-114 SVIKEVEKSEGEI
+114 SVIKEVEKSEWEI

-132 EIHTIVGAGNAE
+132 EIHTIVGAWNAE
-144 GQNDAGNLL
+144 WQNDAWNLL
-153 KPSLARGELHL
+153 KPSLARWELHL
-164 IGATTINEYRK
+164 IWATTINEYRK

-189 VMVDEPNKNDT
+189 VIVDEPNKNDT

-213 HHGIKITDSAIETA
+213 HHWIKITDSAIETA

-337 AIFFEREGNLG
+337 AIFFEREWNLW

-366 TNEAK
+366 ANEAK
-371 MKELEISGKNF
+371 MKELEK
-382 LKNKVDKND
+382 
-391 IAAIIAKSRIQ
+391 
-402 VKVDRIRKTKII
+402 
-414 KLRKYIEKDPALE
+414 
-427 RRFASVMVDEPNK
+427 
-440 NDTLAILRGIK
+440 
-451 DKYEAHHGIKITDSA
+451 
-466 IETAVDLAIKYISD
+466 
-480 RKLPDKAIDL
+480 
-490 MDEAMS
+490 
-496 SVKLNSISKP
+496 
-506 VELDKIEKEIRN
+506 
-518 LKIEFEA
+518 
-525 KKSEK
+525 
-530 ISESELKNLEEKIFQ
+530 
-545 MQKKS
+545 
-550 EEIEK
+550 
-555 SWKFEKD
+555 
-562 ILTEIKQNREKIDSL
+562 
-577 KSKAIFF
+577 
-584 EREGNLGEVARIRY
+584 
-598 GEIPELEKNISTNE
+598 
-612 AKMKELEISG
+612 SG

-633 DIAAIIAKWTGIPAS
+633 DIAAIIAKWTWIPAS

-667 EVIGQKEAIDAIS
+667 EVIWQKEAIDAIS
-680 NAIRRARAGLSDDS
+680 NAIRRARAWLSDES
-694 KPIGSFLF
+694 KPIWSFLF
-702 LGPTGVGKTQTAKAL
+702 LWPTWVGKTQTAKAL

-745 VGAPPGYIGY
+745 VWAPPWYIWY
-755 EEGGQL
+755 EEGWQL

-801 KGRIVNFK
+801 KWRIVNFK

-815 TSNIG
+815 TSNIW
-820 SYKIQEMTNQGKNY
+820 SHKIQEMTNQWKSY

-864 PLGKEII
+864 PLWKEII
-871 LGIVDNLLDEFKNKL
+871 LWIVDNLLDEFKNKL
-886 KEKNISISFGEKI
+886 KEKNISISFWEKI
-899 KDFLINVGYDKD
+899 KDFLINVWYDKD

-933 ISGEIKEGDT
+933 ISWEIKEWDT

>member
-16 KYGIDLVEKA
+16 KYWIDLVEKA
-26 KAGKIDPVIGR
+26 KAWKIDPVIWR

-53 NNPVLIGDPGVGK
+53 NNPVLIWDPWVWK
-66 TAIVEGI
+66 TAIVEWI

-83 DNLIGKKIISL
+83 DNLIWKKIISL
-94 DMGALLAG
+94 DMWALLAW
-102 AMYKGEFEERFK
+102 AMYKWEFEERFK
-114 SVIKEVEKSEGEI
+114 SVIKEVEKSEWEI

-132 EIHTIVGAGNAE
+132 EIHTIVGAWNAE
-144 GQNDAGNLL
+144 WQNDAWNLL
-153 KPSLARGELHL
+153 KPSLARWELHL
-164 IGATTINEYRK
+164 IWATTINEYRK

-213 HHGIKITDSAIETA
+213 HHWIKITDSAIETA

-292 LKNLEEKIFQ
+292 LKNLEEQIFQ

-337 AIFFEREGNLG
+337 AIFFEREWNL
-348 EVARIRYGE
+348 
-357 IPELEKNIS
+357 
-366 TNEAK
+366 
-371 MKELEISGKNF
+371 
-382 LKNKVDKND
+382 
-391 IAAIIAKSRIQ
+391 
-402 VKVDRIRKTKII
+402 
-414 KLRKYIEKDPALE
+414 
-427 RRFASVMVDEPNK
+427 
-440 NDTLAILRGIK
+440 
-451 DKYEAHHGIKITDSA
+451 
-466 IETAVDLAIKYISD
+466 
-480 RKLPDKAIDL
+480 
-490 MDEAMS
+490 
-496 SVKLNSISKP
+496 
-506 VELDKIEKEIRN
+506 
-518 LKIEFEA
+518 
-525 KKSEK
+525 
-530 ISESELKNLEEKIFQ
+530 
-545 MQKKS
+545 
-550 EEIEK
+550 
-555 SWKFEKD
+555 W
-562 ILTEIKQNREKIDSL
+562 
-577 KSKAIFF
+577 
-584 EREGNLGEVARIRY
+584 EVARIRY

-633 DIAAIIAKWTGIPAS
+633 DIAAIIAKWTWIPAS

-667 EVIGQKEAIDAIS
+667 EVIWQKEAIDAIS
-680 NAIRRARAGLSDDS
+680 NAIRRARAWLSDDS
-694 KPIGSFLF
+694 KPIWSFLF
-702 LGPTGVGKTQTAKAL
+702 LWPTWVGKTQTAKAL

-745 VGAPPGYIGY
+745 VWAPPWYIWY
-755 EEGGQL
+755 EEGWQL

-801 KGRIVNFK
+801 KWRIVNFK

-815 TSNIG
+815 TSNIW
-820 SYKIQEMTNQGKNY
+820 SYKIQEMTNQWKNY

-864 PLGKEII
+864 PLWKEII
-871 LGIVDNLLDEFKNKL
+871 LWIVDNLLDEFKNKL
-886 KEKNISISFGEKI
+886 KEKNISISFWEKI
-899 KDFLINVGYDKD
+899 KDFLINVWYDKD

-933 ISGEIKEGDT
+933 ISWEIKEWDT

>member
-16 KYGIDLVEKA
+16 KYWIDLVEKA
-26 KAGKIDPVIGR
+26 KAWKIDPVIWR

-53 NNPVLIGDPGVGK
+53 NNPVLIWDPWVWK
-66 TAIVEGI
+66 TAIVEWI

-83 DNLIGKKIISL
+83 DNLIWKKIISL
-94 DMGALLAG
+94 DMWALLAW
-102 AMYKGEFEERFK
+102 AMYKWEFEERFK
-114 SVIKEVEKSEGEI
+114 SVIKEVEKSEWEI

-132 EIHTIVGAGNAE
+132 EIHTIVGAWNAE
-144 GQNDAGNLL
+144 WQNDAWNLL
-153 KPSLARGELHL
+153 KPSLARWELHL
-164 IGATTINEYRK
+164 IWATTINEYRK

-213 HHGIKITDSAIETA
+213 HHWIKITDSAIETA

-337 AIFFEREGNLG
+337 AIFFEREWNLW

-371 MKELEISGKNF
+371 MKELEK
-382 LKNKVDKND
+382 
-391 IAAIIAKSRIQ
+391 
-402 VKVDRIRKTKII
+402 
-414 KLRKYIEKDPALE
+414 
-427 RRFASVMVDEPNK
+427 
-440 NDTLAILRGIK
+440 
-451 DKYEAHHGIKITDSA
+451 
-466 IETAVDLAIKYISD
+466 
-480 RKLPDKAIDL
+480 
-490 MDEAMS
+490 
-496 SVKLNSISKP
+496 
-506 VELDKIEKEIRN
+506 
-518 LKIEFEA
+518 
-525 KKSEK
+525 
-530 ISESELKNLEEKIFQ
+530 
-545 MQKKS
+545 
-550 EEIEK
+550 
-555 SWKFEKD
+555 
-562 ILTEIKQNREKIDSL
+562 
-577 KSKAIFF
+577 
-584 EREGNLGEVARIRY
+584 
-598 GEIPELEKNISTNE
+598 
-612 AKMKELEISG
+612 SG

-633 DIAAIIAKWTGIPAS
+633 DIAAIIAKWTWIPAS

-667 EVIGQKEAIDAIS
+667 EVIWQKEAIDAIS
-680 NAIRRARAGLSDDS
+680 NAIRRARAWLSDDS
-694 KPIGSFLF
+694 KPIWSFLF
-702 LGPTGVGKTQTAKAL
+702 LWPTWVGKTQTAKAL

-745 VGAPPGYIGY
+745 VWAPPWYIWY
-755 EEGGQL
+755 EEGWQL

-801 KGRIVNFK
+801 KWRIVNFK

-815 TSNIG
+815 TSNIW
-820 SYKIQEMTNQGKNY
+820 SYKIQEMTNQWKNY

-864 PLGKEII
+864 PLWKEII
-871 LGIVDNLLDEFKNKL
+871 LWIVNNLLAELKNKL
-886 KEKNISISFGEKI
+886 KEKNISISFWEKI
-899 KDFLINVGYDKD
+899 KDFLINVWYDKD
-911 FGARPLKRAITKHI
+911 FGARPLKRAITKYI
-925 LNNISSKI
+925 LNNVSSKI
-933 ISGEIKEGDT
+933 ISWEIKEWDT

>member
-1 MNEEQLQEKSKDSLK
+1 MLFARQPIFNTENKVVAYEFLYRNEVTDDISTDLEKTVDVLTNVNTFFFNYDIDTSKKMFLNFDRSLLLDNIMDVLSPTEHVIEILETVEEEKIIVNRLIQLKRFGFKIAIDDYKVGYKNEEFINLADYIKVDFMANSVEEIIQLSKKEKFKKKILLAEKVENENMHHLALK
-16 KYGIDLVEKA
+16 LNYKLFQGFYYAKPIVHKGNYISINVKSCLEIIKKLNTPKFTQSGERFIDLL
-26 KAGKIDPVIGR
+26 KI
-37 EEEIRRAIQIL
+37 
-48 SRRTK
+48 S
-53 NNPVLIGDPGVGK
+53 
-66 TAIVEGI
+66 
-73 AKKIAENDIP
+73 
-83 DNLIGKKIISL
+83 
-94 DMGALLAG
+94 
-102 AMYKGEFEERFK
+102 
-114 SVIKEVEKSEGEI
+114 
-127 ILFID
+127 
-132 EIHTIVGAGNAE
+132 
-144 GQNDAGNLL
+144 
-153 KPSLARGELHL
+153 
-164 IGATTINEYRK
+164 K

-213 HHGIKITDSAIETA
+213 HHWIKITDSAIETA

-254 VKLNSISKPVEL
+254 VKLNSISKPVEI

-292 LKNLEEKIFQ
+292 LKNLEEKISQ

-337 AIFFEREGNLG
+337 AIFFEREWNLW

-366 TNEAK
+366 ANEAK
-371 MKELEISGKNF
+371 MKELEK
-382 LKNKVDKND
+382 
-391 IAAIIAKSRIQ
+391 
-402 VKVDRIRKTKII
+402 
-414 KLRKYIEKDPALE
+414 
-427 RRFASVMVDEPNK
+427 
-440 NDTLAILRGIK
+440 
-451 DKYEAHHGIKITDSA
+451 
-466 IETAVDLAIKYISD
+466 
-480 RKLPDKAIDL
+480 
-490 MDEAMS
+490 
-496 SVKLNSISKP
+496 
-506 VELDKIEKEIRN
+506 
-518 LKIEFEA
+518 
-525 KKSEK
+525 
-530 ISESELKNLEEKIFQ
+530 
-545 MQKKS
+545 
-550 EEIEK
+550 
-555 SWKFEKD
+555 
-562 ILTEIKQNREKIDSL
+562 
-577 KSKAIFF
+577 
-584 EREGNLGEVARIRY
+584 
-598 GEIPELEKNISTNE
+598 
-612 AKMKELEISG
+612 SG

-633 DIAAIIAKWTGIPAS
+633 DIAAIIAKWTWIPAS

-667 EVIGQKEAIDAIS
+667 EVIWQKEAIDAIS
-680 NAIRRARAGLSDDS
+680 NAIRRARAWLSDES
-694 KPIGSFLF
+694 KPIWSFLF
-702 LGPTGVGKTQTAKAL
+702 LWPTWVGKTQTAKAL

-745 VGAPPGYIGY
+745 VWAPPWYIWY
-755 EEGGQL
+755 EEGWQL

-801 KGRIVNFK
+801 KWRIVNFK

-815 TSNIG
+815 TSNIW
-820 SYKIQEMTNQGKNY
+820 SYKIQEMTNQWKSY

-864 PLGKEII
+864 PLWKEII
-871 LGIVDNLLDEFKNKL
+871 LWIVDNLLAELKNKL
-886 KEKNISISFGEKI
+886 KEKNISISFWEKI
-899 KDFLINVGYDKD
+899 KDFLINVWYDKD

-933 ISGEIKEGDT
+933 ISWEIKEWDT

>member
-16 KYGIDLVEKA
+16 KYWIDLVEKA
-26 KAGKIDPVIGR
+26 KAWKIDPVIWR

-53 NNPVLIGDPGVGK
+53 NNPVLIWDPWVWK
-66 TAIVEGI
+66 TAIVEWI

-83 DNLIGKKIISL
+83 DNLIWKKIISL
-94 DMGALLAG
+94 DMWALLAW
-102 AMYKGEFEERFK
+102 AMYKWEFEERFK
-114 SVIKEVEKSEGEI
+114 SVIKEVEKSEWEI

-132 EIHTIVGAGNAE
+132 EIHTIVGAWNAE
-144 GQNDAGNLL
+144 WQNDAWNLL
-153 KPSLARGELHL
+153 KPSLARWELHL
-164 IGATTINEYRK
+164 IWATTINEYRK

-213 HHGIKITDSAIETA
+213 HHWIKITDSAIETA

-337 AIFFEREGNLG
+337 AIFFEREWNLW

-371 MKELEISGKNF
+371 MKELEK
-382 LKNKVDKND
+382 
-391 IAAIIAKSRIQ
+391 
-402 VKVDRIRKTKII
+402 
-414 KLRKYIEKDPALE
+414 
-427 RRFASVMVDEPNK
+427 
-440 NDTLAILRGIK
+440 
-451 DKYEAHHGIKITDSA
+451 
-466 IETAVDLAIKYISD
+466 
-480 RKLPDKAIDL
+480 
-490 MDEAMS
+490 
-496 SVKLNSISKP
+496 
-506 VELDKIEKEIRN
+506 
-518 LKIEFEA
+518 
-525 KKSEK
+525 
-530 ISESELKNLEEKIFQ
+530 
-545 MQKKS
+545 
-550 EEIEK
+550 
-555 SWKFEKD
+555 
-562 ILTEIKQNREKIDSL
+562 
-577 KSKAIFF
+577 
-584 EREGNLGEVARIRY
+584 
-598 GEIPELEKNISTNE
+598 
-612 AKMKELEISG
+612 SG

-633 DIAAIIAKWTGIPAS
+633 DIAAIIAKWTWIPAS

-667 EVIGQKEAIDAIS
+667 EVIWQKEAIDAIS
-680 NAIRRARAGLSDDS
+680 NAIRRARAWLSDDS
-694 KPIGSFLF
+694 KPIWSFLF
-702 LGPTGVGKTQTAKAL
+702 LWPTWVGKTQTAKAL

-745 VGAPPGYIGY
+745 VWAPPWYIWY
-755 EEGGQL
+755 EEGWQL

-801 KGRIVNFK
+801 KWRIVNFK

-815 TSNIG
+815 TSNIW
-820 SYKIQEMTNQGKNY
+820 SYKIQEMTNQWKNY

-864 PLGKEII
+864 PLWKEI
-871 LGIVDNLLDEFKNKL
+871 LLWIVDNLLDEFKNKL
-886 KEKNISISFGEKI
+886 KEKNISISFWEKI
-899 KDFLINVGYDKD
+899 KDFLINVWYDKD

-933 ISGEIKEGDT
+933 ISWEIKEWDT

>member
-16 KYGIDLVEKA
+16 KYWIDLVEKA
-26 KAGKIDPVIGR
+26 KAWKIDPVIWR

-53 NNPVLIGDPGVGK
+53 NNPVLIWDPWVWK
-66 TAIVEGI
+66 TAIVEWI

-83 DNLIGKKIISL
+83 DNLIWKKIISL
-94 DMGALLAG
+94 DMWALLAW
-102 AMYKGEFEERFK
+102 AMYKWEFEERFK
-114 SVIKEVEKSEGEI
+114 SVIKEVEKSEWEI

-132 EIHTIVGAGNAE
+132 EIHTIVGAWNAE
-144 GQNDAGNLL
+144 WQNDAWNLL
-153 KPSLARGELHL
+153 KPSLARWELHL
-164 IGATTINEYRK
+164 IWATTINEYRK

-213 HHGIKITDSAIETA
+213 HHWIKITDSAIETA

-337 AIFFEREGNLG
+337 AIFFEREWNLW

-371 MKELEISGKNF
+371 MKELEK
-382 LKNKVDKND
+382 
-391 IAAIIAKSRIQ
+391 
-402 VKVDRIRKTKII
+402 
-414 KLRKYIEKDPALE
+414 
-427 RRFASVMVDEPNK
+427 
-440 NDTLAILRGIK
+440 
-451 DKYEAHHGIKITDSA
+451 
-466 IETAVDLAIKYISD
+466 
-480 RKLPDKAIDL
+480 
-490 MDEAMS
+490 
-496 SVKLNSISKP
+496 
-506 VELDKIEKEIRN
+506 
-518 LKIEFEA
+518 
-525 KKSEK
+525 
-530 ISESELKNLEEKIFQ
+530 
-545 MQKKS
+545 
-550 EEIEK
+550 
-555 SWKFEKD
+555 
-562 ILTEIKQNREKIDSL
+562 
-577 KSKAIFF
+577 
-584 EREGNLGEVARIRY
+584 
-598 GEIPELEKNISTNE
+598 
-612 AKMKELEISG
+612 SG

-633 DIAAIIAKWTGIPAS
+633 DIAAIIAKWTWIPAS

-667 EVIGQKEAIDAIS
+667 EVIWQKEAIDAIS
-680 NAIRRARAGLSDDS
+680 NAIRRARAWLSDES
-694 KPIGSFLF
+694 KPIWSFLF
-702 LGPTGVGKTQTAKAL
+702 LWPTWVGKTQTAKAL

-745 VGAPPGYIGY
+745 VWAPPWYIWY
-755 EEGGQL
+755 EEGWQL

-801 KGRIVNFK
+801 KWRIVNFK

-815 TSNIG
+815 TSNIW
-820 SYKIQEMTNQGKNY
+820 SHKIQEMTNQWKSY

-843 DLKAHF
+843 DLKVHF
-849 RPEFLNRLDDVILFH
+849 RPEFLNRLDDMILFH
-864 PLGKEII
+864 PLWKEII
-871 LGIVDNLLDEFKNKL
+871 LWIIDNLLAELKNKL
-886 KEKNISISFGEKI
+886 KEKNISISFWEKI
-899 KDFLINVGYDKD
+899 KDFLINVWYDKD

-925 LNNISSKI
+925 LNNVSSKI
-933 ISGEIKEGDT
+933 ISWEIKEWDT

>member
-16 KYGIDLVEKA
+16 KYWIDLVEKA
-26 KAGKIDPVIGR
+26 KAWKIDPVIWR

-53 NNPVLIGDPGVGK
+53 NNPVLIWDPWVWK
-66 TAIVEGI
+66 TAIVEWI

-83 DNLIGKKIISL
+83 DNLIWKKIISL
-94 DMGALLAG
+94 DMWALLAW
-102 AMYKGEFEERFK
+102 AMYKWEFEERFK
-114 SVIKEVEKSEGEI
+114 SVIKEVEKSEWEI

-132 EIHTIVGAGNAE
+132 EIHTIVGAWNAE
-144 GQNDAGNLL
+144 WQNDAWNLL
-153 KPSLARGELHL
+153 KPSLARWGLHL
-164 IGATTINEYRK
+164 IWATTINEYRK

-213 HHGIKITDSAIETA
+213 HHWIKITDSAIETA

-337 AIFFEREGNLG
+337 AIFFEREWNLW

-371 MKELEISGKNF
+371 MKELEK
-382 LKNKVDKND
+382 
-391 IAAIIAKSRIQ
+391 
-402 VKVDRIRKTKII
+402 
-414 KLRKYIEKDPALE
+414 
-427 RRFASVMVDEPNK
+427 
-440 NDTLAILRGIK
+440 
-451 DKYEAHHGIKITDSA
+451 
-466 IETAVDLAIKYISD
+466 
-480 RKLPDKAIDL
+480 
-490 MDEAMS
+490 
-496 SVKLNSISKP
+496 
-506 VELDKIEKEIRN
+506 
-518 LKIEFEA
+518 
-525 KKSEK
+525 
-530 ISESELKNLEEKIFQ
+530 
-545 MQKKS
+545 
-550 EEIEK
+550 
-555 SWKFEKD
+555 
-562 ILTEIKQNREKIDSL
+562 
-577 KSKAIFF
+577 
-584 EREGNLGEVARIRY
+584 
-598 GEIPELEKNISTNE
+598 
-612 AKMKELEISG
+612 SG

-633 DIAAIIAKWTGIPAS
+633 DIAAIIAKWTWIPAS

-667 EVIGQKEAIDAIS
+667 EVIWQKEAIDAIS
-680 NAIRRARAGLSDDS
+680 NAIRRARAWLSDDS
-694 KPIGSFLF
+694 KPIWSFLF
-702 LGPTGVGKTQTAKAL
+702 LWPTWVGKTQTAKAL

-745 VGAPPGYIGY
+745 VWAPPWYIWY
-755 EEGGQL
+755 EEGWQL

-801 KGRIVNFK
+801 KWRIVNFK

-815 TSNIG
+815 TSNIW
-820 SYKIQEMTNQGKNY
+820 SHKIQEMTNQWKSY

-843 DLKAHF
+843 DLKVHF

-864 PLGKEII
+864 PLWKEII
-871 LGIVDNLLDEFKNKL
+871 LWIVDNLLAELKNKL
-886 KEKNISISFGEKI
+886 KEKNISISFWEKI
-899 KDFLINVGYDKD
+899 KDFLIDVWYDKD

-925 LNNISSKI
+925 LNNVSSKI
-933 ISGEIKEGDT
+933 ISWEIKEWDT

>member
-16 KYGIDLVEKA
+16 KYWIDLVEKA
-26 KAGKIDPVIGR
+26 KAWKIDPVIWR

-53 NNPVLIGDPGVGK
+53 NNPVLIWDPWVWK
-66 TAIVEGI
+66 TAIVEWI

-83 DNLIGKKIISL
+83 DNLIWKKIISL
-94 DMGALLAG
+94 DMWALLAW
-102 AMYKGEFEERFK
+102 AMYKWEFEERFK
-114 SVIKEVEKSEGEI
+114 SVIKEVEKSEWEI

-132 EIHTIVGAGNAE
+132 EIHTIVGAWNAE
-144 GQNDAGNLL
+144 WQNDAWNLL
-153 KPSLARGELHL
+153 KPSLARWELHL
-164 IGATTINEYRK
+164 IWATTINEYRK

-213 HHGIKITDSAIETA
+213 HHWIKITDSAIETA

-337 AIFFEREGNLG
+337 ATFFEREWNLW

-371 MKELEISGKNF
+371 MKELEK
-382 LKNKVDKND
+382 
-391 IAAIIAKSRIQ
+391 
-402 VKVDRIRKTKII
+402 
-414 KLRKYIEKDPALE
+414 
-427 RRFASVMVDEPNK
+427 
-440 NDTLAILRGIK
+440 
-451 DKYEAHHGIKITDSA
+451 
-466 IETAVDLAIKYISD
+466 
-480 RKLPDKAIDL
+480 
-490 MDEAMS
+490 
-496 SVKLNSISKP
+496 
-506 VELDKIEKEIRN
+506 
-518 LKIEFEA
+518 
-525 KKSEK
+525 
-530 ISESELKNLEEKIFQ
+530 
-545 MQKKS
+545 
-550 EEIEK
+550 
-555 SWKFEKD
+555 
-562 ILTEIKQNREKIDSL
+562 
-577 KSKAIFF
+577 
-584 EREGNLGEVARIRY
+584 
-598 GEIPELEKNISTNE
+598 
-612 AKMKELEISG
+612 SG

-633 DIAAIIAKWTGIPAS
+633 DIAAIIAKWTWIPAS

-667 EVIGQKEAIDAIS
+667 EVIWQKEAIDAIS
-680 NAIRRARAGLSDDS
+680 NAIRRARAWLSDDS
-694 KPIGSFLF
+694 KPIWSFLF
-702 LGPTGVGKTQTAKAL
+702 LWPTWVGKTQTAKAL

-745 VGAPPGYIGY
+745 VWAPPWYIWY
-755 EEGGQL
+755 EEGWQL

-801 KGRIVNFK
+801 KWRIVNFK

-815 TSNIG
+815 TSNIW
-820 SYKIQEMTNQGKNY
+820 SHKIQEMTNEWKSY

-843 DLKAHF
+843 DLKVHF

-864 PLGKEII
+864 PLWKEII
-871 LGIVDNLLDEFKNKL
+871 LWIVDNLLAELKNKL
-886 KEKNISISFGEKI
+886 KEKNISISFWEKI
-899 KDFLINVGYDKD
+899 KDFLINVWYDKD

-925 LNNISSKI
+925 LNNVSSKI
-933 ISGEIKEGDT
+933 ISWEIKEWDT

>member
-1 MNEEQLQEKSKDSLK
+1 MV
-16 KYGIDLVEKA
+16 VE
-26 KAGKIDPVIGR
+26 
-37 EEEIRRAIQIL
+37 
-48 SRRTK
+48 T
-53 NNPVLIGDPGVGK
+53 
-66 TAIVEGI
+66 
-73 AKKIAENDIP
+73 
-83 DNLIGKKIISL
+83 
-94 DMGALLAG
+94 
-102 AMYKGEFEERFK
+102 
-114 SVIKEVEKSEGEI
+114 
-127 ILFID
+127 
-132 EIHTIVGAGNAE
+132 
-144 GQNDAGNLL
+144 
-153 KPSLARGELHL
+153 
-164 IGATTINEYRK
+164 
-175 YIEKDPALE
+175 
-184 RRFAS
+184 
-189 VMVDEPNKNDT
+189 NKNYT
-200 LAILR
+200 FSILR

-213 HHGIKITDSAIETA
+213 HHWIKITDSAIETA

-337 AIFFEREGNLG
+337 AIFFEREWNLW

-371 MKELEISGKNF
+371 MKELEK
-382 LKNKVDKND
+382 
-391 IAAIIAKSRIQ
+391 
-402 VKVDRIRKTKII
+402 
-414 KLRKYIEKDPALE
+414 
-427 RRFASVMVDEPNK
+427 
-440 NDTLAILRGIK
+440 
-451 DKYEAHHGIKITDSA
+451 
-466 IETAVDLAIKYISD
+466 
-480 RKLPDKAIDL
+480 
-490 MDEAMS
+490 
-496 SVKLNSISKP
+496 
-506 VELDKIEKEIRN
+506 
-518 LKIEFEA
+518 
-525 KKSEK
+525 
-530 ISESELKNLEEKIFQ
+530 
-545 MQKKS
+545 
-550 EEIEK
+550 
-555 SWKFEKD
+555 
-562 ILTEIKQNREKIDSL
+562 
-577 KSKAIFF
+577 
-584 EREGNLGEVARIRY
+584 
-598 GEIPELEKNISTNE
+598 
-612 AKMKELEISG
+612 SG

-633 DIAAIIAKWTGIPAS
+633 DIAAIIAKWTWIPAS

-667 EVIGQKEAIDAIS
+667 EVIWQKEAIDAIS
-680 NAIRRARAGLSDDS
+680 NAIRRARAWLSDDS
-694 KPIGSFLF
+694 KPIWSFLF
-702 LGPTGVGKTQTAKAL
+702 LWPTWVGKTQTAKAL

-745 VGAPPGYIGY
+745 VWAPPWYIWY
-755 EEGGQL
+755 EEGWQL

-801 KGRIVNFK
+801 KWRIVNFK

-815 TSNIG
+815 TSNIW
-820 SYKIQEMTNQGKNY
+820 SYKIQEMTNQWKNY

-864 PLGKEII
+864 PLWKEII
-871 LGIVDNLLDEFKNKL
+871 LWIVDNLLDEFKNKL
-886 KEKNISISFGEKI
+886 KEKNISISFWEKI
-899 KDFLINVGYDKD
+899 KDFLINVWYDKD

-933 ISGEIKEGDT
+933 ISWEIKEWDT

>member
-16 KYGIDLVEKA
+16 KYWIDLVEKA
-26 KAGKIDPVIGR
+26 KAWKIDPVIWR

-53 NNPVLIGDPGVGK
+53 NNPVLIWDPWVWK
-66 TAIVEGI
+66 TAIVEWI

-83 DNLIGKKIISL
+83 DNLIWKKIISL
-94 DMGALLAG
+94 DMWALLAW
-102 AMYKGEFEERFK
+102 AMYKWEFEERFK
-114 SVIKEVEKSEGEI
+114 SVIKEVEKSEWEI

-132 EIHTIVGAGNAE
+132 EIHTIVGAWNAE
-144 GQNDAGNLL
+144 WQNDAWNLL
-153 KPSLARGELHL
+153 KPSLARWELHL
-164 IGATTINEYRK
+164 IWATTINEYRK

-213 HHGIKITDSAIETA
+213 HHWIKITDSAIETA

-337 AIFFEREGNLG
+337 AIFFEREWNLW

-371 MKELEISGKNF
+371 MKELEK
-382 LKNKVDKND
+382 
-391 IAAIIAKSRIQ
+391 
-402 VKVDRIRKTKII
+402 
-414 KLRKYIEKDPALE
+414 
-427 RRFASVMVDEPNK
+427 
-440 NDTLAILRGIK
+440 
-451 DKYEAHHGIKITDSA
+451 
-466 IETAVDLAIKYISD
+466 
-480 RKLPDKAIDL
+480 
-490 MDEAMS
+490 
-496 SVKLNSISKP
+496 
-506 VELDKIEKEIRN
+506 
-518 LKIEFEA
+518 
-525 KKSEK
+525 
-530 ISESELKNLEEKIFQ
+530 
-545 MQKKS
+545 
-550 EEIEK
+550 
-555 SWKFEKD
+555 
-562 ILTEIKQNREKIDSL
+562 
-577 KSKAIFF
+577 
-584 EREGNLGEVARIRY
+584 
-598 GEIPELEKNISTNE
+598 
-612 AKMKELEISG
+612 SG

-633 DIAAIIAKWTGIPAS
+633 DIAAIIAKWTWIPAS

-667 EVIGQKEAIDAIS
+667 EVIWQKEAIDAIS
-680 NAIRRARAGLSDDS
+680 NAIRRARAWLSDDS
-694 KPIGSFLF
+694 KPIWSFLF
-702 LGPTGVGKTQTAKAL
+702 LWPTWVGKTQTAKTL

-745 VGAPPGYIGY
+745 VWAPPWYIWY
-755 EEGGQL
+755 EEGWQL

-801 KGRIVNFK
+801 KWRIVNFK

-815 TSNIG
+815 TSNIW
-820 SYKIQEMTNQGKNY
+820 SYKIQEMTNQWKNY

-864 PLGKEII
+864 PLWKEII
-871 LGIVDNLLDEFKNKL
+871 LWIVDNLLAELKNKL
-886 KEKNISISFGEKI
+886 KEKNISISFWEKI
-899 KDFLINVGYDKD
+899 KDFLINVWYDKD

-933 ISGEIKEGDT
+933 ISWEIKEWDT